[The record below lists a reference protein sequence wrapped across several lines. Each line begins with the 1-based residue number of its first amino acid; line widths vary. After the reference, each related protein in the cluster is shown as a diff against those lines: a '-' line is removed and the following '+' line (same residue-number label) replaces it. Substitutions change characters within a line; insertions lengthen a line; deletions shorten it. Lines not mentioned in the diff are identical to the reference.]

1 LKIEF
6 TRLRD
11 EAQAP
16 RYATLGD
23 AGADITTTDYFALLP
38 GQQIVVGT
46 GIAIAVPEGY
56 AAFVHPRSG
65 LAARYGIS
73 VTNAPGTIDSG
84 YRGEI
89 KAILIN
95 HGDDVVEFEPGD
107 RIAQLVVQRY
117 EHVEWTEVDS
127 LDETE
132 RGIGGFGSTGVA
144 SV

>member
-1 LKIEF
+1 LRIEF
-6 TRLRD
+6 TRLHN
-11 EAQAP
+11 EATAP
-16 RYATLGD
+16 RYATVGD
-23 AGADITTTDYFALLP
+23 AGADITTTEYFALFP
-38 GQQIVVGT
+38 GQQKIVGT

-65 LAARYGIS
+65 LAARHGIS

-84 YRGEI
+84 YRGEV

-95 HGDDVVEFEPGD
+95 HGDGLVEFEPGD

-117 EHVEWTEVDS
+117 EHVEWAEVES

-132 RGIGGFGSTGVA
+132 RGTNGFGSTGMV

>member
-1 LKIEF
+1 MRIEF

-11 EAQAP
+11 AATAP
-16 RYATLGD
+16 RYATVGD
-23 AGADITTTDYFALLP
+23 AGADITTTDYFTLFS
-38 GQQIVVGT
+38 GEQIVVGT
-46 GIAIAVPEGY
+46 GIAIAVPLGY

-84 YRGEI
+84 YRGEV

-95 HGDDVVEFEPGD
+95 HGEEPVEFEPGD
-107 RIAQLVVQRY
+107 RIAQIVVQRY
-117 EHVEWTEVDS
+117 EQVEWTEVDS
-127 LDETE
+127 LDETD

-144 SV
+144 TV

>member
-1 LKIEF
+1 MKIKF

-16 RYATLGD
+16 RYATVGD
-23 AGADITTTDYFALLP
+23 AGADITTTDKFTLEP
-38 GQQIVVGT
+38 GEQIVVGT

-65 LAARYGIS
+65 LAARYGVS

-84 YRGEI
+84 YRGEV
-89 KAILIN
+89 KVILIN
-95 HGDDVVEFEPGD
+95 HGSIILDFFPGE

-117 EHVEWTEVDS
+117 EHVEWDEVEI
-127 LDETE
+127 LDETD
-132 RGIGGFGSTGVA
+132 RGIGGFGSTGMVT
-144 SV
+144 V